1 MSMITPVET
10 AAEIS
15 TAEISTLI
23 GWAGLGLVHSVHRLG
38 PAYVSMRMRWLLLE
52 ERLRLRQPL
61 LLLVLVMG
69 GVPLISMLEL
79 LELQE
84 LQELLLLV
92 FLLVLLLL

>member
-23 GWAGLGLVHSVHRLG
+23 GWAGLGLVNSVHGRETDNELHRLG

-52 ERLRLRQPL
+52 ERLRLR
-61 LLLVLVMG
+61 
-69 GVPLISMLEL
+69 
-79 LELQE
+79 
-84 LQELLLLV
+84 
-92 FLLVLLLL
+92 

>member
-23 GWAGLGLVHSVHRLG
+23 GWAGLGLVNSVHGRAELQRLG

-52 ERLRLRQPL
+52 ERLRLR
-61 LLLVLVMG
+61 
-69 GVPLISMLEL
+69 
-79 LELQE
+79 
-84 LQELLLLV
+84 
-92 FLLVLLLL
+92 